1 MEKKIGDLED
11 KLRVKKTFKFDKIIF
26 FILQQ
31 NNISSLT
38 SDQVSKIASF
48 IYFWIIFLTL
58 KNMFLD
64 NLPVERWDLEITRR
78 KCRSY

>member
-48 IYFWIIFLTL
+48 IYF
-58 KNMFLD
+58 
-64 NLPVERWDLEITRR
+64 
-78 KCRSY
+78 